1 MGCVPVSGSSGSQGR
16 GGSRGLLIPRGVTW
30 CPHGENL
37 TCGKAAPSGLL
48 E

>member
-1 MGCVPVSGSSGSQGR
+1 MGCVPVGGSSGSQGR
-16 GGSRGLLIPRGVTW
+16 GGSRGLLIPGGVTQ

-37 TCGKAAPSGLL
+37 ICGKAASSRLL